1 MRIVGVN
8 GILTHGARN
17 VDLVLAEMR
26 ERGYQTVDVA
36 LPKRGPFMARF
47 TGKKDGDIVAEHSRD
62 GDILVAHSFGCL
74 RAWHAHKLRNY
85 HAVFC
90 IAPAMSRRVKWRDP
104 VRVHCWYSRDDSAVW
119 AGSFLP
125 LHPFGSAGTKGFRQ
139 GGIRHFEALGAS
151 HSDYFKGVR
160 LTTLVQH
167 IELAAKGEL

>member
-1 MRIVGVN
+1 M
-8 GILTHGARN
+8 
-17 VDLVLAEMR
+17 
-26 ERGYQTVDVA
+26 
-36 LPKRGPFMARF
+36 
-47 TGKKDGDIVAEHSRD
+47 
-62 GDILVAHSFGCL
+62 
-74 RAWHAHKLRNY
+74 
-85 HAVFC
+85 
-90 IAPAMSRRVKWRDP
+90 
-104 VRVHCWYSRDDSAVW
+104 W